1 MIYPSTNYLMPNNLI
16 PAGTAP
22 NYGSGW
28 SFSITKNELNQLLQN
43 PAKLLVLD
51 YSHDGAEARRYQPTE
66 IDALHNNGQQALS
79 YLSIGESSNWRYYF
93 QNGWK
98 TNPPGWQGKENPDW
112 PGSSKVKYWD
122 PDWQKITLEY
132 LDKIIDSGFDG
143 AYLDIV
149 DAFDYWSNPKNGEGL
164 VLDRADAAKRMIDW
178 VEKIVEHARVD
189 RGKPNFHV
197 IPQNAEALLPY
208 DTTGKFLKEISG
220 VGVESLYFNGVQAQD
235 PGSIAGRSANLNKVV
250 AAGKPVL
257 VIDYINDGSGY
268 QGSNKVRIDSFWQRA
283 NLAGYTPQVNPLDR
297 TTLTLDPLNNQLLL
311 AQKAQSVSSPAV
323 TPPAAI
329 APPVTTV
336 QAAAKPIEAP
346 VASPVP
352 QTTVVQA
359 VAPSVSVGKEGTANN
374 DLLEG
379 GQLIDRLF
387 GADGDDTIK
396 GFAGNDYLVGGRGAD
411 RIEAGDDW
419 DMVYGEWGDDSI
431 SGGNGNDLLWGNDDN
446 DTLFGDAGDDRL
458 CGDRG
463 DDVLTGGAGKD
474 IFVYENFDP
483 RALGRDTI
491 TDFEAGVDKIELR
504 ANIFTEL
511 AGKNWS
517 FAVVDSNQAARS
529 SSAQIIY
536 NQTNGN
542 LFYNDPGDAPAVNFA
557 NLSSKPVLSAADF
570 QVF

>member
-1 MIYPSTNYLMPNNLI
+1 MPNNLI

-28 SFSITKNELNQLLQN
+28 SFSITNNELNQLLQN

-51 YSHDGAEARRYQPTE
+51 YSHDGSEARRYQPAE

-93 QNGWK
+93 QKSWD
-98 TNPPGWQGKENPDW
+98 TNPPGWQGKENPEW

-122 PDWQKITLEY
+122 ADWQRITLEY

-143 AYLDIV
+143 VYLDIV
-149 DAFDYWSNPKNGEGL
+149 DAFDYWSNPNNGEGL
-164 VLDRADAAKRMIDW
+164 VLDRADAATRMIDW

-189 RGKPNFHV
+189 KGKPNFHV
-197 IPQNAEALLPY
+197 IPQNAESLLPY
-208 DTTGKFLKEISG
+208 DTTGKFLQEISG
-220 VGVESLYFNGVQAQD
+220 VGVESLYYNGVQAQD
-235 PGSIAGRSANLNKVV
+235 PVGIAGRTTNLNKVV

-268 QGSNKVRIDSFWQRA
+268 QGGNKARIDSFWQRA

-311 AQKAQSVSSPAV
+311 AQKAQSAPTPAV
-323 TPPAAI
+323 TTPPTI
-329 APPVTTV
+329 ASPVTAV
-336 QAAAKPIEAP
+336 QAAAKPIAAAP
-346 VASPVP
+346 VA
-352 QTTVVQA
+352 
-359 VAPSVSVGKEGTANN
+359 VSTESTANN

-379 GQLIDRLF
+379 ASLIDRLF

-396 GFAGNDYLVGGRGAD
+396 GLAGDDYLVGGRGAD

-419 DMVYGEWGDDSI
+419 DMVYGEWGNDSMN
-431 SGGNGNDLLWGNDDN
+431 GGNGNDMLWGNDGN
-446 DTLFGDAGDDRL
+446 DTLSGDAGDDRL

-483 RALGRDTI
+483 RTLGRDTI

-511 AGKNWS
+511 AGKKWS
-517 FAVVDSNQAARS
+517 FAVVDSNQAARN

-536 NQTNGN
+536 NKTNGS
-542 LFYNDPGDAPAVNFA
+542 LFYNDAGDTPAVNFA
-557 NLSSKPVLSAADF
+557 NFSSLPILAATDF
-570 QVF
+570 QVY

>member
-1 MIYPSTNYLMPNNLI
+1 MPNNLI

-28 SFSITKNELNQLLQN
+28 SFSITKNELSQLLQN

-51 YSHDGAEARRYQPTE
+51 YSHDGSDARRYRPAE
-66 IDALHNNGQQALS
+66 IEALHHNGQQAIS
-79 YLSIGESSNWRYYF
+79 YLSIGESSNWRSYF
-93 QNGWK
+93 QSGWK

-220 VGVESLYFNGVQAQD
+220 VGAESLYYNGVQTQD

-268 QGSNKVRIDSFWQRA
+268 QGDNKARIDSFWQRA

-311 AQKAQSVSSPAV
+311 AQKAQSAPIASPVV
-323 TPPAAI
+323 TPPTI
-329 APPVTTV
+329 APLVTTV
-336 QAAAKPIEAP
+336 QAAAKPITAP
-346 VASPVP
+346 ASAS
-352 QTTVVQA
+352 Q
-359 VAPSVSVGKEGTANN
+359 EGTANN
-374 DLLEG
+374 DLLAG
-379 GQLIDRLF
+379 TSSIDRLF

-396 GFAGNDYLVGGRGAD
+396 GLAGDDYLVGGRGAD

-419 DMVYGEWGDDSI
+419 DIAYGEWGNDSI
-431 SGGNGNDLLWGNDDN
+431 NGGNGNDLLWGNDDN
-446 DTLFGDAGDDRL
+446 DTLSGDAGDDRL

-483 RALGRDTI
+483 RTLGRDTI
-491 TDFEAGVDKIELR
+491 TDFEVGVDKIELR
-504 ANIFTEL
+504 ANVFTEL
-511 AGKNWS
+511 TGKNWS
-517 FAVVDSNQAARS
+517 FAVVDSNQAAQS
-529 SSAQIIY
+529 SSAQVIY

-542 LFYNDPGDAPAVNFA
+542 LFYNDAGDTPAVNFA
-557 NLSSKPVLSAADF
+557 NFSSKPVLAATNF